1 VSAAELARRQI
12 EMEGDEALFERVSQL
27 HYGALLKRCIRATSV
42 SVFSSP
48 VVVSLVLGPLWFMHI
63 GRPLSLEWLLLPVA
77 ALQVGF
83 IAALIGIL
91 PALLICAPL
100 WALLLRWRAGDVISF
115 AGVGALPGLLLMAWE
130 SEVGIAFL
138 LYSVPASMMCWSLLG
153 RWLRSEGV

>member
-1 VSAAELARRQI
+1 MNATELARVQI
-12 EMEGDEALFERVSQL
+12 DVAGDETLFERVSQL
-27 HYGALLKRCIRATSV
+27 RYGELLRRCIRAASV

-48 VVVSLVLGPLWFMHI
+48 VVVSLVLGPFWFMHM

-83 IAALIGIL
+83 FAALIGIL
-91 PALLICAPL
+91 PALLMCAPL

-130 SEVGIAFL
+130 SEVGIVFL
-138 LYSVPASMMCWSLLG
+138 LYGVPASAMCWWLLR